1 MRNRIETPREVSAFV
16 DRLEERIEDLVRGR
30 DRVALAFSGGLAS
43 TLVAMVARKR
53 CDLDCL
59 VAGSGGSADVRAAR
73 AAKQH
78 MDYRIELVLLDAAE
92 TRRIRDRL
100 AAPPGLSPRGIQCLI
115 PLLAVVE
122 RGERHAWLAGFGSAR
137 VRPEMIAAFQRLGVR
152 APLLDLSTGGTVPRA
167 MLRAAAISLGLP
179 EEWARVPHRA
189 PADGA
194 GIVAF
199 L

>member
-16 DRLEERIEDLVRGR
+16 HRLEERIEDLVSGC

-43 TLVAMVARKR
+43 MLVAMVARKR

-59 VAGSGGSADVRAAR
+59 VAGSGESADIRAAR

-92 TRRIRDRL
+92 TRRIRERL
-100 AAPPGLSPRGIQCLI
+100 AFSPGLSLRAIRSLI
-115 PLLAVVE
+115 PLFAVVE
-122 RGERHAWLAGFGSAR
+122 HAEGRAWFAGFGSAR
-137 VRPEMIAAFQRLGVR
+137 IGSGIIAEVQRLGVQ
-152 APLLDLSTGGTVPRA
+152 APLLGLSARGTVPRA
-167 MLRAAAISLGLP
+167 MLRAAALSLGLP
-179 EEWARVPHRA
+179 EEWARVPHRS
-189 PADGA
+189 PEDGA
-194 GIVAF
+194 GIAEF